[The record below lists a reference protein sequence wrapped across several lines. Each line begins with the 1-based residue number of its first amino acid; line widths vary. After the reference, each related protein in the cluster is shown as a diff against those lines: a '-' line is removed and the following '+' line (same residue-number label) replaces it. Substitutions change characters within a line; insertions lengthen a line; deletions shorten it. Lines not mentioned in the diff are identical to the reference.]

1 MAMTNI
7 SPSTPATPQPESE
20 SNLDKFF
27 RISKQISPYI
37 WAVVIA
43 VVLIP
48 AIGSWFIVQ
57 AFSEELP
64 EPLATEVLV
73 TDLSQSGSKAAPQTF
88 EPDWAKFESLAKD
101 KLRNAR
107 VQTEGF
113 ARNELDQWADDLTQR
128 LDNSF
133 LDWYFGYFHQKQ
145 LQYQSFF
152 AGISGKFEQWLDP
165 SKPSPEEKIAEEIT
179 TEFQEE
185 FAKRVLVPRISEYQL
200 QNIAFRTSKEYIK
213 QLGQEFNQAPIES
226 GISAAEWN
234 RYLDDVS
241 VSIPGIIGDPLDLPL
256 KQITTAG
263 AYVAFKPLISP
274 FIPKVGSAVVAK
286 LTTKAGA
293 KIATK
298 TGGMLA
304 AKLGSTLLD
313 AGVGVGIIIWDI
325 WDVYHTA
332 NIEKPILRENLV
344 DYLSKVEDSILE
356 NSDSGVM
363 TVVDKTDQII
373 LQSIHISRDLKVSF
387 SAPNL

>member
-1 MAMTNI
+1 MTNI
-7 SPSTPATPQPESE
+7 SPPTPATPQPEQE

-27 RISKQISPYI
+27 RMSKRISPYI
-37 WAVVIA
+37 WAVVVA

-64 EPLATEVLV
+64 QLPAIEVLV
-73 TDLSQSGSKAAPQTF
+73 TDLPRSDSKAALQTL
-88 EPDWAKFESLAKD
+88 EPDWAKFESLATD

-107 VQTEGF
+107 VKTEAF
-113 ARNELDQWADDLTQR
+113 ARNELGQWTDDLTQR
-128 LDNSF
+128 LDSSF

-145 LQYQSFF
+145 LEYQSFF
-152 AGISGKFEQWLDP
+152 AGISGKFGQWLDP
-165 SKPSPEEKIAEEIT
+165 SKPSPNEKIAEEIT
-179 TEFQEE
+179 AEFQEE

-200 QNIAFRTSKEYIK
+200 QNIAIRTAKEYINK
-213 QLGQEFNQAPIES
+213 LGQEFNQVPIES

-234 RYLDDVS
+234 RYLEDVS
-241 VSIPGIIGDPLDLPL
+241 VSIPGIIGNSLDLPL

-286 LTTKAGA
+286 LATKAGA

-298 TGGMLA
+298 TGGILA

-313 AGVGVGIIIWDI
+313 ASVGVGIIIWDI
-325 WDVYHTA
+325 WDTHHTA
-332 NIEKPILRENLV
+332 NIENPILRKNLV
-344 DYLSKVEDSILE
+344 DYLGKVEDSILE
-356 NSDSGVM
+356 NPDNGVM
-363 TVVDKTDQII
+363 TVVDKIDQKI
-373 LQSIHISRDLKVSF
+373 LQSIHITRDLNVSF
-387 SAPNL
+387 SAPNS